1 MSGEGALSLD
11 VRAQG
16 STKDTS
22 AMNFSGSG
30 KIQNATLR
38 VPSLTKPVQIRNSD
52 IRFSKNSAVLEN
64 VAASIG
70 ETNASGS
77 LTVKNFAAPQVQFT
91 LNADK
96 LNVTELQQIYVATP
110 ATNKRADASRD
121 FWRVVPAAN
130 AESTAGE

>member
-52 IRFSKNSAVLEN
+52 IRFSQNSAVLEN

-70 ETNASGS
+70 EKNANGS
-77 LTVKNFAAPQVQFT
+77 LTIRNFAAPQGQFAV
-91 LNADK
+91 NADK
-96 LNVTELQQIYVATP
+96 LNVTDLQQIYVATTSTP
-110 ATNKRADASRD
+110 RRAAASHD
-121 FWRVVPAAN
+121 FCSVVPA
-130 AESTAGE
+130 G